1 VQLNAHI
8 NLFLIF
14 TKLGGAV
21 HPYLREAERFSAGTP
36 DLKPAVVGVCCIM
49 HGMMFALQ
57 SQNQVY
63 QTSNHR
69 VISPVESP

>member
-1 VQLNAHI
+1 MQLNTHI

-14 TKLGGAV
+14 TKLRGAV
-21 HPYLREAERFSAGTP
+21 LPYLNETECLSAGTP
-36 DLKPAVVGVCCIM
+36 DLKPIVVGVCCEV
-49 HGMMFALQ
+49 HGMIFALQ

-69 VISPVESP
+69 MISPVESP